1 MTKDRAPRAL
11 IVMGV
16 SGVGKTTVARAL
28 ADRIGGR
35 YIEADAFHPPEN
47 IAAMAAG
54 TPLTDAMRHPWL
66 EALSDALR
74 QARTSQPNTPVVVAC
89 SALKRS
95 YRDVLRTQN
104 PDALIV
110 YLAAVPEV
118 IRARITARTDHFM
131 PPSLLD
137 SQLSTLEPPA
147 SDEAC
152 LTVDASRTPEEIVAS
167 VCHGLTRGDGADAL
181 TSAR

>member
-1 MTKDRAPRAL
+1 MIKNRDPQAL

-54 TPLTDAMRHPWL
+54 TPLTDEMRQPWL
-66 EALSDALR
+66 EALSDAMR
-74 QARTSQPNTPVVVAC
+74 QTRKSEPQTPVVVAC

-95 YRDVLRTQN
+95 YRDILRTQN

-110 YLAAVPEV
+110 YLAADPEV
-118 IRARITARTDHFM
+118 IRTRITARANHFM
-131 PPSLLD
+131 PPILLD
-137 SQLSTLEPPA
+137 SQLSTLELPA
-147 SDEAC
+147 SDEAF
-152 LTVDASRTPEEIVAS
+152 LAVDASRTLEEIVVS
-167 VCHGLTRGDGADAL
+167 VCFGLAHRDGADAL
-181 TSAR
+181 TSLR

>member
-1 MTKDRAPRAL
+1 MTKAIAGKAI

-16 SGVGKTTVARAL
+16 SGVGKTTVAQAL
-28 ADRIGGR
+28 AERIDGR
-35 YIEADAFHPPEN
+35 YIEADEYHPPEN
-47 IAAMAAG
+47 IAAMAEG
-54 TPLTDAMRHPWL
+54 TALTDAMRQPWL
-66 EALSDALR
+66 EALSDEMR
-74 QARTSQPNTPVVVAC
+74 QARAAQPDTPVVVAC

-95 YRDVLRTQN
+95 YRDALRTQN
-104 PDALIV
+104 PDALVV
-110 YLAAVPEV
+110 YLAADPEV

-167 VCHGLTRGDGADAL
+167 VCHSLAHGDGADAL

>member
-1 MTKDRAPRAL
+1 MTKNSAGKAL

-35 YIEADAFHPPEN
+35 YMEADAFHPPEN

-54 TPLTDAMRHPWL
+54 KPLTDGMRQPWL
-66 EALSDALR
+66 EALSDAMQ
-74 QARTSQPNTPVVVAC
+74 QALTSQPDTPVVVAC

-95 YRDVLRTQN
+95 YRDVLRANN
-104 PDALIV
+104 PDAVVV
-110 YLAAVPEV
+110 YLAADPDV

-152 LTVDASRTPEEIVAS
+152 LTVDASRTPEEIAVS
-167 VCHGLTRGDGADAL
+167 VCHNLAH
-181 TSAR
+181 

>member
-1 MTKDRAPRAL
+1 MTKNSAGKAL

-35 YIEADAFHPPEN
+35 YMEADAFHPPEN

-54 TPLTDAMRHPWL
+54 TPLTDGMRQPWL
-66 EALSDALR
+66 EALSDAMQ
-74 QARTSQPNTPVVVAC
+74 QALTSQPDTPVVVAC

-95 YRDVLRTQN
+95 YRDVLRANN
-104 PDALIV
+104 PDAVVV
-110 YLAAVPEV
+110 YLAADPDV
-118 IRARITARTDHFM
+118 IRSRITARTDHFM

-152 LTVDASRTPEEIVAS
+152 LTVDASRTPEEIAVS
-167 VCHGLTRGDGADAL
+167 VCHNLAH
-181 TSAR
+181 

>member
-1 MTKDRAPRAL
+1 MTKNSGSQAL

-54 TPLTDAMRHPWL
+54 TPLTDRMRQPWL
-66 EALSDALR
+66 VALSDAMR
-74 QARTSQPNTPVVVAC
+74 QARASQPDTPVVVAC

-95 YRDVLRTQN
+95 YRDILRASN
-104 PDALIV
+104 PDAVTV
-110 YLAAVPEV
+110 YLSADPDV

-131 PPSLLD
+131 PPSLLE

-147 SDEAC
+147 SDEVC
-152 LTVDASRTPEEIVAS
+152 LTVDASRTPEEIAAS
-167 VCHGLTRGDGADAL
+167 VCHNLAH
-181 TSAR
+181 

>member
-1 MTKDRAPRAL
+1 MTKNSAGKAL

-35 YIEADAFHPPEN
+35 YMEADAFHPPEN

-54 TPLTDAMRHPWL
+54 KPLTDGMRQPWL
-66 EALSDALR
+66 EALSDAMQ
-74 QARTSQPNTPVVVAC
+74 QALTSQPDTPVVVAC

-95 YRDVLRTQN
+95 YRDVLRANN
-104 PDALIV
+104 PAAVVV
-110 YLAAVPEV
+110 YLAADPDV

-137 SQLSTLEPPA
+137 SQLSTLEPPT

-152 LTVDASRTPEEIVAS
+152 LTVDASRTPEEIAVS
-167 VCHGLTRGDGADAL
+167 VCHNLAH
-181 TSAR
+181 

>member
-1 MTKDRAPRAL
+1 MTKNSAGQAL

-35 YIEADAFHPPEN
+35 YMEADAFHPPEN

-54 TPLTDAMRHPWL
+54 TPLTDGMRQPWL
-66 EALSDALR
+66 EALSDAMQ
-74 QARTSQPNTPVVVAC
+74 QALTSQPDTPVVVAC

-95 YRDVLRTQN
+95 YRDVLRASN
-104 PDALIV
+104 PDAVVV
-110 YLAAVPEV
+110 YLAADPDV

-137 SQLSTLEPPA
+137 SQLSTLEPPT

-152 LTVDASRTPEEIVAS
+152 LTVDASRTPEEIAAS
-167 VCHGLTRGDGADAL
+167 VCQNLAH
-181 TSAR
+181 